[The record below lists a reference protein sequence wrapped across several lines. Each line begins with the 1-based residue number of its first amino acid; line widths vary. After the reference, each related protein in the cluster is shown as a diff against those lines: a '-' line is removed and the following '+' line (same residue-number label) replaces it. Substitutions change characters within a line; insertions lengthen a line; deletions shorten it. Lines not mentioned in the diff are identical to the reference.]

1 MSEDQVSPVHASGVS
16 AEARQWG
23 MLAHLTALSGI
34 LTAGIGCIVG
44 PLLIWLLKR
53 ETSTFVDDQ
62 GKEALNFNIAF
73 IIVSVLLYAIGS
85 ILLVILIGF
94 LFYLAAFA
102 LWVYWLVVTI
112 IATIKANNGI
122 EYRYPLT
129 FRIIK

>member
-1 MSEDQVSPVHASGVS
+1 MSEDQIPPLHPSGVS

-34 LTAGIGCIVG
+34 LTGGIGCIVG
-44 PLLIWLLKR
+44 PLLVWLLKR
-53 ETSTFVDDQ
+53 ETSPFVDDQ

-73 IIVSVLLYAIGS
+73 LIATVLLWVVGS
-85 ILLVILIGF
+85 ILLIILVGF
-94 LFYLAAFA
+94 LFYLAAFV
-102 LWVYWLVVTI
+102 LGIYWLVVTI
-112 IATIKANNGI
+112 IATIKANDGI